1 MCDMLDM
8 SNYRALS
15 ACVIDTPDSLL
26 SFLFIDIE
34 RYLSLLLPLSME
46 YCLMIPRLHSSN
58 TFHRINFFDIF
69 YYAFLYNTC
78 ASFIY
83 SSVCDSS

>member
-26 SFLFIDIE
+26 ALRFINIE
-34 RYLSLLLPLSME
+34 THLLSLSLFVDGILL
-46 YCLMIPRLHSSN
+46 N
-58 TFHRINFFDIF
+58 DT
-69 YYAFLYNTC
+69 
-78 ASFIY
+78 
-83 SSVCDSS
+83 